1 MHDSVLERVT
11 LRRSLGAKYLS
22 TPAPSKEDYAE
33 ALIWAIAAP
42 DHCHLSPARFVV
54 IEERQK
60 FADFFEAGALADG
73 ADQEGAQRARS
84 KALKAPAMVAV
95 VAKIDEHNER
105 VPTYEQWMTVGAA
118 TSNFLA
124 ALELK
129 GFAGK
134 IVSGSSTHYRD
145 AVDALCKKGEVIA
158 CWIMLGT
165 AKPDA
170 PGAEVRSIYDELLTY
185 FS

>member
-1 MHDSVLERVT
+1 
-11 LRRSLGAKYLS
+11 
-22 TPAPSKEDYAE
+22 
-33 ALIWAIAAP
+33 
-42 DHCHLSPARFVV
+42 
-54 IEERQK
+54 
-60 FADFFEAGALADG
+60 
-73 ADQEGAQRARS
+73 
-84 KALKAPAMVAV
+84 
-95 VAKIDEHNER
+95 
-105 VPTYEQWMTVGAA
+105 MTVGAA

-145 AVDALCKKGEVIA
+145 AVDALCKKGEVIT

>member
-11 LRRSLGAKYLS
+11 LRRSLGAKYLT

-33 ALIWAIAAP
+33 ALTWAIAAP

-60 FADFFEAGALADG
+60 FSDFFEAGALADG
-73 ADQEGAQRARS
+73 ADQEGAQRA
-84 KALKAPAMVAV
+84 V

-105 VPTYEQWMTVGAA
+105 VPTHEQWMTVGAA

>member
-11 LRRSLGAKYLS
+11 LRRSLGAKYLT

-33 ALIWAIAAP
+33 ALTWAIAAP

-60 FADFFEAGALADG
+60 FSDFFEAGALADG

-105 VPTYEQWMTVGAA
+105 VPTHEQWMTVGAA

-134 IVSGSSTHYRD
+134 IVSGSSTHYRTPSMPF
-145 AVDALCKKGEVIA
+145 ARRAKSSPAGLCSA
-158 CWIMLGT
+158 RQNRMLR
-165 AKPDA
+165 A
-170 PGAEVRSIYDELLTY
+170 PKSVLFTTNC
-185 FS
+185 

>member
-11 LRRSLGAKYLS
+11 LRRSLGAKYLT
-22 TPAPSKEDYAE
+22 TPAPPKEDYAE
-33 ALIWAIAAP
+33 ALTWAIAAP

-95 VAKIDEHNER
+95 

>member
-11 LRRSLGAKYLS
+11 LRRSLGAKYLT

-33 ALIWAIAAP
+33 ALTWAIAAP

-60 FADFFEAGALADG
+60 FADFF
-73 ADQEGAQRARS
+73 EGAQRARS

-105 VPTYEQWMTVGAA
+105 VPTHEQWMTVGAA

>member
-1 MHDSVLERVT
+1 M
-11 LRRSLGAKYLS
+11 
-22 TPAPSKEDYAE
+22 
-33 ALIWAIAAP
+33 
-42 DHCHLSPARFVV
+42 V
-54 IEERQK
+54 IEEREK

-105 VPTYEQWMTVGAA
+105 VPAYEQWMTVGAA

-145 AVDALCKKGEVIA
+145 AVDAFARRAKSSPAGLCSA
-158 CWIMLGT
+158 RQNRM
-165 AKPDA
+165 PRA
-170 PGAEVRSIYDELLTY
+170 PKSVLFTTNC
-185 FS
+185 

>member
-11 LRRSLGAKYLS
+11 LRRSLGAKYLT

-33 ALIWAIAAP
+33 ALTWAIAAP
-42 DHCHLSPARFVV
+42 DHCHLSP
-54 IEERQK
+54 
-60 FADFFEAGALADG
+60 ALADG

>member
-11 LRRSLGAKYLS
+11 LRRSLGAKYLT

-33 ALIWAIAAP
+33 ALTWAIAAP

-54 IEERQK
+54 IEEREK

-84 KALKAPAMVAV
+84 KALKAPAIVAV

-105 VPTYEQWMTVGAA
+105 APTYEQWMTVGAA

-124 ALELK
+124 AL
-129 GFAGK
+129 AGK

>member
-1 MHDSVLERVT
+1 MHDSVLECVT
-11 LRRSLGAKYLS
+11 LRRSLGAKYLT

-33 ALIWAIAAP
+33 ALTWAIAAP

-95 VAKIDEHNER
+95 V
-105 VPTYEQWMTVGAA
+105 V
-118 TSNFLA
+118 
-124 ALELK
+124 
-129 GFAGK
+129 
-134 IVSGSSTHYRD
+134 
-145 AVDALCKKGEVIA
+145 
-158 CWIMLGT
+158 
-165 AKPDA
+165 
-170 PGAEVRSIYDELLTY
+170 
-185 FS
+185 FSRRNMAHGRRRR

>member
-1 MHDSVLERVT
+1 MLF
-11 LRRSLGAKYLS
+11 RS
-22 TPAPSKEDYAE
+22 
-33 ALIWAIAAP
+33 
-42 DHCHLSPARFVV
+42 
-54 IEERQK
+54 
-60 FADFFEAGALADG
+60 
-73 ADQEGAQRARS
+73 
-84 KALKAPAMVAV
+84 V

-105 VPTYEQWMTVGAA
+105 VPTHEQWMTVGAA

>member
-1 MHDSVLERVT
+1 
-11 LRRSLGAKYLS
+11 
-22 TPAPSKEDYAE
+22 
-33 ALIWAIAAP
+33 
-42 DHCHLSPARFVV
+42 
-54 IEERQK
+54 
-60 FADFFEAGALADG
+60 
-73 ADQEGAQRARS
+73 
-84 KALKAPAMVAV
+84 MVAV

-165 AKPDA
+165 ANRMPRA
-170 PGAEVRSIYDELLTY
+170 PKSVLFTTNC
-185 FS
+185 

>member
-11 LRRSLGAKYLS
+11 LRRSLGAKYLT
-22 TPAPSKEDYAE
+22 TPAPTKEDYDE
-33 ALIWAIAAP
+33 ALTWAIAAP
-42 DHCHLSPARFVV
+42 DHCRLSPARFVV

-60 FADFFEAGALADG
+60 FADFFEAGALAEG
-73 ADQEGAQRARS
+73 ADQEGAERARS

-95 VAKIDEHNER
+95 VAKIDEHNAR
-105 VPTYEQWMTVGAA
+105 VPAYEQWMTVGAA

-129 GFAGK
+129 GYAGK
-134 IVSGSSTHYRD
+134 IVSGSSTRYRD
-145 AVDALCKKGEVIA
+145 AVDALCKKDEVIA

-165 AKPDA
+165 ANRMRRA
-170 PGAEVRSIYDELLTY
+170 LRSVPSTTNC
-185 FS
+185 